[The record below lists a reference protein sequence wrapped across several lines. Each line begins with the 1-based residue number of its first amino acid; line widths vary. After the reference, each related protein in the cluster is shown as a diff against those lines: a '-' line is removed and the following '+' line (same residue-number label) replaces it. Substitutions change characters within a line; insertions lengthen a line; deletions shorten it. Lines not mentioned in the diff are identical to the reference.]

1 MMSSVYTEF
10 KRLRDHKYCQCHVI
24 ATKNFDDIVF
34 YSYNTPVIFI
44 KKKFGK
50 RFIKCTGTYSQTTR
64 KQIGYFLKEYAPD
77 LCYYD
82 MKNIVG
88 KLKYTIM

>member
-1 MMSSVYTEF
+1 MNAIR
-10 KRLRDHKYCQCHVI
+10 KLRDHKYCQCHVE
-24 ATKNFDDIVF
+24 DIENGVCF
-34 YSYNTPVIFI
+34 VSYNTPVIFMTHENGQR
-44 KKKFGK
+44 KME
-50 RFIKCTGTYSQTTR
+50 CTGTYSQTTR

-88 KLKYTIM
+88 QGAVAM